1 MEAKSGAGL
10 AQGASHRRVLQ
21 GANLKMDPRDIS
33 DDIAFADHKIAFLV
47 KYCKDKDVL
56 DIGCVQHDPQAYR
69 GRFWVHKAVATVA
82 KSILG
87 MDLHEEGVSVLRAQ
101 GYNVVAANAEHFDL
115 SRTFDVIVAGDLI
128 EHLGDLNGFLKSC
141 KSHLKPG
148 GCLLVSTPNPWYW
161 RNILKAALRVE
172 VNNNPEHVCWICP
185 RTLRQLVARHDMDLG
200 EIQFGSR
207 YMRDRLMPLPR
218 GWKHTSY
225 HAVVLPKH

>member
-1 MEAKSGAGL
+1 MELKS
-10 AQGASHRRVLQ
+10 STRVLE
-21 GANLKMDPRDIS
+21 GANLKLDPRDIS
-33 DDIAFADHKIAFLV
+33 DDIAFGNHKIAFLL

-56 DIGCVQHDPQAYR
+56 DIGCVAHDPEAYR

-87 MDLHEEGVSVLRAQ
+87 IDLHEEGLRVLRAR
-101 GYNVVAANAEHFDL
+101 GFNVMAADAECFDL
-115 SRTFDVIVAGDLI
+115 ARTFDVIVAGDLI
-128 EHLGDLNGFLKSC
+128 EHLGNLNGFLQSC
-141 KSHLKPG
+141 KNHLRPG
-148 GCLLVSTPNPWYW
+148 GRLLISTPNPWYW
-161 RNILKAALRVE
+161 RNIAKAALYTE

-200 EIQFGSR
+200 EIRFGSS

-225 HAVVLPKH
+225 HAVVIQKH